1 LRRLPPSK
9 RYRWHSFMLWLM
21 IQTHQWIAVFEDG
34 MTVPTR
40 HPTD

>member
-1 LRRLPPSK
+1 
-9 RYRWHSFMLWLM
+9 M

-34 MTVPTR
+34 MTVPNR